1 MKNSYYHPIFEG
13 SNIFQL
19 ILTVAKQSRR
29 FSAFSEKKTKQKQ
42 QQQQQQQQHTHTQK
56 PDTPIDVENPT
67 Y

>member
-1 MKNSYYHPIFEG
+1 MKNSYYHLIFEG

-29 FSAFSEKKTKQKQ
+29 FSAFSEKKQKQK
-42 QQQQQQQQHTHTQK
+42 QQQQQQHTHTQK

>member
-1 MKNSYYHPIFEG
+1 MKNSYYHLIFEG

-19 ILTVAKQSRR
+19 ILTVATQSQR
-29 FSAFSEKKTKQKQ
+29 FSAFSEKKIQKQ
-42 QQQQQQQQHTHTQK
+42 HQQQQHTHTQT

>member
-1 MKNSYYHPIFEG
+1 MKNSYYHLIFEG

-29 FSAFSEKKTKQKQ
+29 FSAFSEKKQKKNNNNNN
-42 QQQQQQQQHTHTQK
+42 THTQT

>member
-1 MKNSYYHPIFEG
+1 MKNSYYHLIFEG

-19 ILTVAKQSRR
+19 ILTVATESRR
-29 FSAFSEKKTKQKQ
+29 FSAFSEKKNKTKK
-42 QQQQQQQQHTHTQK
+42 QQQQHTHTHTQT

>member
-1 MKNSYYHPIFEG
+1 MKNSYYHLIFEG

-19 ILTVAKQSRR
+19 ILTVVTQSQR
-29 FSAFSEKKTKQKQ
+29 FSAFSEKKIQK
-42 QQQQQQQQHTHTQK
+42 QQQQQQHTHTQT

>member
-1 MKNSYYHPIFEG
+1 MKEV

-19 ILTVAKQSRR
+19 ILTVAKQSLR
-29 FSAFSEKKTKQKQ
+29 FSAFSEKKNKKTKNKK
-42 QQQQQQQQHTHTQK
+42 QQQQHTHTQT